1 MISFNSNYFSQQ
13 SHTGILIN
21 KHVTVY
27 AAAEVTGYNI
37 QYLRRMLRSGKLKG
51 IKIGQIWL
59 IDMDAFKAYL
69 MSVGTTSDQRCG
81 PR

>member
-1 MISFNSNYFSQQ
+1 MISFKDSISPSKNPN
-13 SHTGILIN
+13 GILIE
-21 KHVTVY
+21 KYVTVQ

-37 QYLRRMLRSGKLKG
+37 QYLRRLMRSGTLEG

-59 IDMDAFKAYL
+59 IEMEFLESYL
-69 MSVGTTSDQRCG
+69 QTIETTSDRRCG

>member
-1 MISFNSNYFSQQ
+1 MISFNPLNNSKQ

-21 KHVTVY
+21 QHVTVQ

-37 QYLRRMLRSGKLKG
+37 QYLRRLLRSGKLGG

-59 IDMDAFKAYL
+59 IEVQSLEMYL
-69 MSVGTTSDQRCG
+69 QRVETTSDRRCG